1 MSTVSVVVADDQP
14 LVRSGLVLLLQADA
28 GVRVVAEA
36 ADGREAVERAHQ
48 HRPDLVVMDLR
59 MPGTDGVTATRLL
72 TADPDGSGRAVDPDH
87 LTKVLV
93 VTTFD
98 DDESVYG
105 ALRAGASGF
114 LLKQAAPRD
123 LLTAVR
129 AIAAGE
135 AWIDPGVAGSVIAA
149 YIRIMESEAAAT
161 DPAGQRTLIER
172 ILAEA
177 RASLPAEERDS
188 FDRFA
193 ARGLE
198 TVGEREQLVAATQAG
213 DAVTFEGAF
222 SAIRSRCVDFGITMS
237 SRCTHQRSR
246 TCAGVRPARSAICP
260 TRSSERCRPVPS
272 GL

>member
-36 ADGREAVERAHQ
+36 ADGQQAVDRARQ

-72 TADPDGSGRAVDPDH
+72 TADASNPQHGGHPSDPDH

-123 LLTAVR
+123 LLSAVR

-149 YIRIMESEAAAT
+149 LAGLPGPSPAPALLERLTPRETEVLALVAHGLSNADIRDRLVLSEAT
-161 DPAGQRTLIER
+161 VKTHVSR
-172 ILAEA
+172 ILLKTGSRD
-177 RASLPAEERDS
+177 RAQAVSLAYE
-188 FDRFA
+188 
-193 ARGLE
+193 
-198 TVGEREQLVAATQAG
+198 
-213 DAVTFEGAF
+213 
-222 SAIRSRCVDFGITMS
+222 
-237 SRCTHQRSR
+237 
-246 TCAGVRPARSAICP
+246 
-260 TRSSERCRPVPS
+260 S
-272 GL
+272 GLVTPRRR

>member
-72 TADPDGSGRAVDPDH
+72 TADPADGASANH

-135 AWIDPGVAGSVIAA
+135 AWIDPAVAGSVIAA
-149 YIRIMESEAAAT
+149 
-161 DPAGQRTLIER
+161 L
-172 ILAEA
+172 
-177 RASLPAEERDS
+177 ASLPRPGTAAPAPLHRLTPRETEVLTLIAHGLSNADIRDRLVLS
-188 FDRFA
+188 EATVKTHVSRILLKTGSRDRA
-193 ARGLE
+193 
-198 TVGEREQLVAATQAG
+198 QAVSL
-213 DAVTFEGAF
+213 AYE
-222 SAIRSRCVDFGITMS
+222 
-237 SRCTHQRSR
+237 
-246 TCAGVRPARSAICP
+246 
-260 TRSSERCRPVPS
+260 S
-272 GL
+272 GLVTPRRR

>member
-14 LVRSGLVLLLQADA
+14 LVRSGLVLLLQADP

-36 ADGREAVERAHQ
+36 ADGQQAVDLARQ
-48 HRPDLVVMDLR
+48 HRPDVVVMDLR

-72 TADPDGSGRAVDPDH
+72 AADAADPAGADH

-98 DDESVYG
+98 DDETVYA

-123 LLTAVR
+123 LLSAVH

-149 YIRIMESEAAAT
+149 LAGQPGPSTAPARLERLTPRESEV
-161 DPAGQRTLIER
+161 L
-172 ILAEA
+172 
-177 RASLPAEERDS
+177 
-188 FDRFA
+188 
-193 ARGLE
+193 
-198 TVGEREQLVAATQAG
+198 VLVAHGMSNADIRDHLVLSEATVKTHVSRIFMKTGSRDRAQAVSL
-213 DAVTFEGAF
+213 AYE
-222 SAIRSRCVDFGITMS
+222 
-237 SRCTHQRSR
+237 
-246 TCAGVRPARSAICP
+246 
-260 TRSSERCRPVPS
+260 S
-272 GL
+272 GLVTPGRR